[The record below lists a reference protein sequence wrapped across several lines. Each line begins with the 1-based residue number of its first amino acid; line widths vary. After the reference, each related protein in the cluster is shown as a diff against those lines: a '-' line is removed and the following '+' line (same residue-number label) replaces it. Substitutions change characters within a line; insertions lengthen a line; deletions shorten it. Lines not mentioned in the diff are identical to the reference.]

1 LKPPPVNQTT
11 ASTPAPKLRLETV
24 QLRLARAG
32 GGDRLFDGGDS
43 LIDDDAMRS
52 NWAVPWS
59 DLMMTMFV
67 LFAALLAAQTL
78 QHGGQKDKHAQAVHE
93 QPVPQPVAQELP
105 VPQPIEQPVTQ
116 EKTVAEELPVPVP
129 APEPVPEPAAS
140 ANATAEGAPPS
151 SQVNVLAQSQDAV
164 RESDLQNTEVT
175 VLEDQSVKINVQGP
189 MFFARG
195 KAELRPEVKKFLG
208 RLARVIRQTPYDIH
222 VVGHADDRA
231 INTSLFPS
239 NWELSLARASH
250 VARYLIDAGGVDPA
264 RFTVTGRGEYQ
275 PVVAGEDPNS
285 QALNRRVE
293 IIITR
298 NISKS
303 QGASTP

>member
-1 LKPPPVNQTT
+1 VKPNPPN
-11 ASTPAPKLRLETV
+11 PAPAAAPLRLETV
-24 QLRLARAG
+24 HTRLARIVPG
-32 GGDRLFDGGDS
+32 QQLFDGGDS

-67 LFAALLAAQTL
+67 LFAALLASQTL
-78 QHGGQKDKHAQAVHE
+78 QHRGQKDKHAQAVHE

-105 VPQPIEQPVTQ
+105 VPQPVEQPVSQ
-116 EKTVAEELPVPVP
+116 EKTVAEELPVPVAAPETVPAAEP
-129 APEPVPEPAAS
+129 APS
-140 ANATAEGAPPS
+140 A
-151 SQVNVLAQSQDAV
+151 QINVLAQSQDAV
-164 RESDLQNTEVT
+164 RDSDLQNAEVT

-298 NISKS
+298 NVSKAE
-303 QGASTP
+303 GANRQ